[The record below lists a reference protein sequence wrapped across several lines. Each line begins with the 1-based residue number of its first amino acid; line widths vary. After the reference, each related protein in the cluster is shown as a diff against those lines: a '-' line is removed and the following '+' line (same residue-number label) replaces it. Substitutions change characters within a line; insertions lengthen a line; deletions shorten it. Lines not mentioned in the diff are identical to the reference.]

1 MTRPGLP
8 SQLKEGMSIMT
19 RNDLA
24 AERAAFIAGLR
35 GLADF
40 LAAHSGVPVPSGYHE
55 TTILVFPDGDS
66 DAEKR
71 AGVVAAGAA
80 LGVRAADPDCSGHYS
95 ADRGFGPVTYRALA
109 ISSAHRADYAAQ
121 MSYYGA
127 VVSDVAGT
135 AA

>member
-1 MTRPGLP
+1 MTW
-8 SQLKEGMSIMT
+8 
-19 RNDLA
+19 NDLA

-40 LAAHSGVPVPSGYHE
+40 LAAHPGMPVPPGYHE
-55 TTILVFPDGDS
+55 TIILVFPDGDN

-71 AGVVAAGAA
+71 TGVDAAGAA
-80 LGVRAADPDCSGHYS
+80 LGVRAADRGSGHYS
-95 ADRGFGPVTYRALA
+95 ADRDFGPVTYRAVA
-109 ISSAHRADYAAQ
+109 ISSAHHADYQAQ
-121 MSYYGA
+121 MSYYGS

>member
-1 MTRPGLP
+1 M
-8 SQLKEGMSIMT
+8 I

-40 LAAHSGVPVPSGYHE
+40 LAAHPGVPVPPGYHE

-66 DAEKR
+66 DAERR
-71 AGVVAAGAA
+71 AGVDRAAAV
-80 LGVRAADPDCSGHYS
+80 LGVRAAGTGHYG
-95 ADRGFGPVTYRALA
+95 AERGFGPVTYKALA
-109 ISSAHRADYAAQ
+109 ISSAHRADYDAQ

-127 VVSDVAGT
+127 VVPDVAR
-135 AA
+135 AAA